1 MNDNTDDAPERV
13 VYVVDPTMSRDVQP
27 EVVTRTNT
35 ENECTV
41 TGMVIDPADQQQ
53 LLYGTVTGPDG
64 CFIGSYFPADIV
76 RQSEWRVVTADGAEY
91 PAPSEGHAVVA
102 LTTTLRRP

>member
-27 EVVTRTNT
+27 ELVTRTDID
-35 ENECTV
+35 NECTV
-41 TGMVIDPADQQQ
+41 TGVVIDPADRQQ

-64 CFIGSYFPADIV
+64 RFIGSFFPADIV

-91 PAPSEGHAVVA
+91 RAPSEGHAVVA
-102 LTTTLRRP
+102 LTTTLRRA

>member
-1 MNDNTDDAPERV
+1 MNHDDNQPERV

-35 ENECTV
+35 ENDCTV
-41 TGMVIDPADQQQ
+41 TGVLIDPADRQQ

-64 CFIGSYFPADIV
+64 RFIGSYFPADIV
-76 RQSEWRVVTADGAEY
+76 RQSEWRVVTADGTEY
-91 PAPSEGHAVVA
+91 PAPSEGHAVLA
-102 LTTTLRRP
+102 LITTLRRA